1 MGIIKLITI
10 VLIILVILSVFWTLF
25 PSFFET
31 PKFRVLKKV
40 KNFEIREYNAT
51 LAVSSAQEG
60 SRDISLSKGFSV
72 LARYI
77 GGYSDEQ
84 IKVSMTVPVIQEKT
98 MDNKYWKTLFFMPKK
113 FSSTNAPNPLSENIT
128 IKKIPKIRV
137 AVIKFNGSP
146 SQDNLKK
153 NGELLESWITDLG
166 IGYDINKI
174 RYAFYHG
181 PVTPGFLRKNEVQ
194 IPLK

>member
-1 MGIIKLITI
+1 MGIIKLITAI
-10 VLIILVILSVFWTLF
+10 LIILVILSVFWTLF

-51 LAVSSAQEG
+51 LTVSSAQEG
-60 SRDISLSKGFSV
+60 SRDISLSKGFSD

-113 FSSTNAPNPLSENIT
+113 FSPTNAPNPLSENIT

-146 SQDNLKK
+146 SQNNLKEK
-153 NGELLESWITDLG
+153 GELLESWIAGLG

-181 PVTPGFLRKNEVQ
+181 PMTPGFLRKNEVQ

>member
-1 MGIIKLITI
+1 MGIIKLIAAI
-10 VLIILVILSVFWTLF
+10 LIILVILSVFWTLF

-40 KNFEIREYNAT
+40 KNFEIREYSVT
-51 LAVSSAQEG
+51 LAVSSMQEG
-60 SRDISLSKGFSV
+60 SRDISLSKGFSD

-113 FSSTNAPNPLSENIT
+113 FSSTNAPNPLSKTIT

-146 SQDNLKK
+146 SQNNLKK
-153 NGELLESWITDLG
+153 KGELLESWITSLG

-181 PVTPGFLRKNEVQ
+181 PMTPGFLRKNEVQ

>member
-1 MGIIKLITI
+1 MGIIKLIPAI
-10 VLIILVILSVFWTLF
+10 LIILVILSVFWTLF

-31 PKFRVLKKV
+31 PKFRVLKRV

-51 LAVSSAQEG
+51 LTVFSAQEG
-60 SRDISLSKGFSV
+60 SRDISLSKGFSD

-98 MDNKYWKTLFFMPKK
+98 KDNKYWKTLFFMPKI
-113 FSSTNAPNPLSENIT
+113 FSSSNAPNPLSENIT

-146 SQDNLKK
+146 SQNNLKEK
-153 NGELLESWITDLG
+153 GELLESWITGLG

-181 PVTPGFLRKNEVQ
+181 PMTPGFLRKNEVQ